1 MMYISTF
8 RSLSYLTYSIPFYV
22 CTFISSS
29 CHSLS
34 VSHSH
39 SISAYLS
46 VSLSLSLSLFVSPYV
61 GLHNPSICFVA
72 FQLLVWIR
80 LKEQTAGEALVPVSE
95 AVAVPPAKGHD
106 VLQIHLNQ

>member
-1 MMYISTF
+1 MSV
-8 RSLSYLTYSIPFYV
+8 LSYLVPVTL
-22 CTFISSS
+22 
-29 CHSLS
+29 SLS
-34 VSHSH
+34 LILILSQP
-39 SISAYLS
+39 ISR
-46 VSLSLSLSLFVSPYV
+46 SLSLSLSLFVSPYV

-106 VLQIHLNQ
+106 VL